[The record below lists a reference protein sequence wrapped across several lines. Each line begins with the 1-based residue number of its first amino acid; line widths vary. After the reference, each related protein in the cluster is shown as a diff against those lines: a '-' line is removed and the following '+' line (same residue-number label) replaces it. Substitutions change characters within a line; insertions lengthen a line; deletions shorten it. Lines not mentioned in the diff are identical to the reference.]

1 MGLLIIIAFVWG
13 YYLGRFYPTASET
26 LEHIKGLPK
35 KIGETIKKPKVDV
48 ISPSKKFREELFNK
62 DIGKEDSDESSG

>member
-13 YYLGRFYPTASET
+13 YYLGRFYPTAGET
-26 LEHIKGLPK
+26 LEHIKGLPG
-35 KIGETIKKPKVDV
+35 KIKESIIKPRVNV

-62 DIGKEDSDESSG
+62 DIGKEDGDESSE